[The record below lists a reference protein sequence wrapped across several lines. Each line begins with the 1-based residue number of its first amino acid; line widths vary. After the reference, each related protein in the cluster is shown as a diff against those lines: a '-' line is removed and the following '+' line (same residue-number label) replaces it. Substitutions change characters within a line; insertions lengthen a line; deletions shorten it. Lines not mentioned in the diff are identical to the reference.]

1 MTDPYQSNNP
11 APDEDLAGE
20 FRNLG
25 NNLRD
30 IVQNIW
36 ESAERKKLQQEI
48 EAGLDELGKSLSQ
61 TLTEIKD
68 SPAGQ
73 QFKDEARDLHD
84 RVRSGEVETKVRSEL
99 FSILQQVN
107 AELQKVVSPKPDS
120 SQASSKED

>member
-1 MTDPYQSNNP
+1 MTDPSQSNNQM
-11 APDEDLAGE
+11 PDEDLTGE

-30 IVQNIW
+30 IIQNIW
-36 ESAERKKLQQEI
+36 ESPERKKLQQEI
-48 EAGLDELGKSLSQ
+48 EAGLDELGKSMNQ
-61 TLTEIKD
+61 TFNDIKD

-73 QFKDEARDLHD
+73 QFKEDARDLHD

-99 FSILQQVN
+99 FSILKQVN

-120 SQASSKED
+120 SQESTKEN